1 MAGQAGLLLG
11 GWVDACACPFL
22 GGNDSEAPRIGG
34 ALAHGWRRNTSHRD
48 GAQGEGPSSS
58 SPSASRSSAAGPTS
72 PPSSAREAP
81 DPPPPARGFVVGFI
95 MAVCC
100 CCLADET
107 IMNRLHFPVAAARA
121 PYIRRQANSPTPEAA
136 SRTRT
141 RHAVAAGIGLRT
153 CLYVKDKRFHYK
165 VSDWLAVVSVVSS
178 GEKSKH

>member
-34 ALAHGWRRNTSHRD
+34 ALAHGWRRVFCRWADVASVV
-48 GAQGEGPSSS
+48 GARGPG
-58 SPSASRSSAAGPTS
+58 PSAAGQGLRRRITVNDLLDLTMHAIRG
-72 PPSSAREAP
+72 SS
-81 DPPPPARGFVVGFI
+81 
-95 MAVCC
+95 
-100 CCLADET
+100 
-107 IMNRLHFPVAAARA
+107 
-121 PYIRRQANSPTPEAA
+121 RRQANSPTPEAA